1 MVIIALETDS
11 PTIPHRF
18 FFLVFISFHYVALET
33 QLKTGDTRLPFR
45 RAGAIFSP
53 LVFLSPKDL
62 AQPLLFPSLS
72 SSHVIAFVTITVAH
86 HSQHPSF
93 FLRNSF
99 TRYYLVAH
107 FACLFLLSGMES

>member
-1 MVIIALETDS
+1 MS
-11 PTIPHRF
+11 
-18 FFLVFISFHYVALET
+18 FLYVAFGT
-33 QLKTGDTRLPFR
+33 QFETGDTRLPFR

-86 HSQHPSF
+86 HSQHSSF
-93 FLRNSF
+93 FLCNSF
-99 TRYYLVAH
+99 TCYYLVAH
-107 FACLFLLSGMES
+107 FARLLLPSGMES